1 MARKI
6 FGFCALNACK
16 SESFVIFGRYTQTC
30 LTLLYF
36 TFVYYCLMLISF
48 SFRPISFTNFFSKVA
63 IGAAFLSLCFTACD
77 APPLDID
84 QEQQIKLAA
93 AADSILLVD
102 FNQNIQRLQQTTANN
117 VSVLPLAEQIA
128 RLPQPMQ
135 QAIFVTNPDSAD
147 LIALPK
153 MDSSAPTEIWVENAA
168 MLIAIRDYKAAR
180 DKVLTLVAQNDG
192 LVAAEAERFTEQKLQ
207 NTFTIQVPV
216 ANYPILLN
224 AFRDMAM
231 VLREKTT
238 WREDL
243 SVSWTDVQARLEAKR
258 VAQQRL
264 KTMLQAAKSTEILA
278 VQRELD
284 ILYEEMQT
292 LNRTAQLLRQKT
304 RYSTITLAMYQDASQ
319 PATAQA
325 NFGERIS
332 ENAQNGWA
340 HFKTTLIKLS
350 TYWVYISIGSLFL
363 LVMYFSARRARSRA
377 AAEQKQLFAA
387 QQQQWQNNARKN

>member
-1 MARKI
+1 M
-6 FGFCALNACK
+6 
-16 SESFVIFGRYTQTC
+16 
-30 LTLLYF
+30 LL
-36 TFVYYCLMLISF
+36 SF
-48 SFRPISFTNFFSKVA
+48 SFRPILFPKVL
-63 IGAAFLSLCFTACD
+63 IGAAFFSLFFTACD

-84 QEQQIKLAA
+84 EELQAKITAS
-93 AADSILLVD
+93 ADSVLLVD
-102 FNQNIQRLQQTTANN
+102 FNQNIQRLQQSTANN
-117 VSVLPLAEQIA
+117 VTVLPLAEQIA
-128 RLPQPMQ
+128 RLPQPVQ
-135 QAIFVTNPDSAD
+135 QAMFVTNSDSAE
-147 LIALPK
+147 LVLLPK
-153 MDSSAPTEIWVENAA
+153 IDSSAPSEIWVENAA
-168 MLIAIRDYKAAR
+168 MLIGVREYKAAR
-180 DKVLTLVAQNDG
+180 DKVLNLVAQNDG

-207 NTFTIQVPV
+207 NTFTIQVPI
-216 ANYPILLN
+216 ANYPTLLA

-264 KTMLQAAKSTEILA
+264 KTMLQAAKSNEVLP

-304 RYSTITLAMYQDASQ
+304 RYSTITLSLYQDADK
-319 PATAQA
+319 PTVAQA

-350 TYWVYISIGSLFL
+350 TYWVYISIGALFL
-363 LVMYFSARRARSRA
+363 LVMFISSRRARRRNLL
-377 AAEQKQLFAA
+377 EQQKMMNA
-387 QQQQWQNNARKN
+387 QQQQWLVRNK